1 MLGRSGTFY
10 RAGYLCRQANDWPDG
25 SDEQTGMMPEDVEI
39 QAGPDSST
47 AQQKTSAA
55 PAEQGDAS
63 GVAAQSS
70 GSELQEPRQIFAFTA
85 PWRMPATTDVSL
97 SHDEGAE
104 TGTGQFRLPPALTSS
119 LAGLYGR
126 QTHQNPMPSDASQ
139 PVRGN
144 DWHDF
149 KAPSL
154 FSVTTPNAPLSS
166 IPTQANTGAD
176 RQAPPNQFN
185 VPSLFSP
192 SFLNSL
198 RGQAPQDTS
207 NSRELQPLGESTTG
221 RSNVSPVF
229 LGSSIGSSDAYSNNL
244 ARNFPVPGTMNSQPF
259 MQGDSGQSQQG
270 VPGFGTQPVQRPQQ
284 GSENGNTFPNVSKP
298 TTVQKGAAL
307 RTHLDQSITV
317 GPHQNEQVDSL
328 HSGITSMAGA
338 FEGSKAYLQSNRTKV
353 AAGRNKCNEF
363 VGDMIQAGGFP
374 RPQVRYSG
382 IYGELPMTRD
392 PSAKEWATIP
402 IPGYSEP
409 LPLSEARPGDI
420 IAMAHHDDAD
430 GHVGIYMGNGKV
442 ASVNFNTTP
451 RGIVT
456 INDWG
461 FRGLGNN
468 EEHLGDAGP
477 VVRRW
482 IGDKRK

>member
-1 MLGRSGTFY
+1 MLGRSGAFY

-25 SDEQTGMMPEDVEI
+25 SDEQTGMMPEDVEM

-55 PAEQGDAS
+55 PAEQGDVS

-85 PWRMPATTDVSL
+85 PWRMPATTDVSPT
-97 SHDEGAE
+97 HVEGAE
-104 TGTGQFRLPPALTSS
+104 TGTGQFRLPPAPTSS

-126 QTHQNPMPSDASQ
+126 QTRQNPMSSDTSQ

-154 FSVTTPNAPLSS
+154 FSATTPNAPLSF

-185 VPSLFSP
+185 APSLFSP

-198 RGQAPQDTS
+198 RGQAHQDTS
-207 NSRELQPLGESTTG
+207 NSRGLQPLGESATG
-221 RSNVSPVF
+221 RSSVSPVF

-244 ARNFPVPGTMNSQPF
+244 ARNFPAPGTMNSQPF

-284 GSENGNTFPNVSKP
+284 GRENGNTFPNVSKP

-307 RTHLDQSITV
+307 RPHLDQSITV

-338 FEGSKAYLQSNRTKV
+338 FEGSTAYLESNRTKMG
-353 AAGRNKCNEF
+353 AGSNKCNEF

-374 RPQVRYSG
+374 RPQVRYTDYKG
-382 IYGELPMTRD
+382 ILHLTRD
-392 PSAKEWATIP
+392 PSAKEWATAT
-402 IPGYSEP
+402 IPGYSAP

-420 IAMAHHDDAD
+420 IAMGHHDDYE
-430 GHVGIYMGNGKV
+430 GHVGIYMGNGMV
-442 ASVNFNTTP
+442 ASVNAKTNP
-451 RGIVT
+451 PGIVT
-456 INDWG
+456 VNDWG
-461 FRGLGNN
+461 FRGLGQND
-468 EEHLGDAGP
+468 EHQGDNPP

-482 IGDKRK
+482 IGGKRK